1 MSVQIKGVGT
11 IGGIDEGLNITGIV
25 TATSFVG
32 SGANLTGIASPA
44 ITSIAS
50 DGANRV
56 LTSDG
61 DGTATAHSFVTIESS
76 RLSINRGTGTGAFP
90 LIVRRTDASGII
102 AEFANNGGYG
112 LLIGQNSAT
121 GEAYLRTGTGQDM
134 VFTTNAGSGIA
145 NEKVRIL
152 SDGRVFIGTSTGR
165 IINSHSPRVQ
175 VTGTTYSHS
184 TVSIINNEANGNGA
198 YLFLAKQ
205 RSGAVGGSSAVAEH
219 DIIGELRFNAGDGT
233 DLENLAARI
242 KVHADA
248 NATSNNTPAYM
259 EFHTTRRNGSSH
271 FKARIHQ
278 NNNNGN
284 LFSFG
289 TESTK
294 LNNSTN
300 GDRTSFKIGP
310 ATHIEGVFGHNGT
323 PGMYYNC
330 YSGGNDLFYRGT
342 ETPSGGDW
350 RPCAYG
356 QKYGGHYFYGDNSST
371 AYSAQAQITTM
382 QTNMQITSQGY
393 VLKPAHPAFQVRRT
407 NSVAATQNPLVYDTE
422 YLNTGS
428 HYKSSGTDA
437 GKFVAPI
444 AGVYFFY
451 WTAIKN
457 ALDGQVTRLYINKNG
472 NRIYGSYHLRLQE
485 DGSYANGSTQATV
498 SLAAGDKVHIELANG
513 AVHGSEYTQFGG
525 YLIG

>member
-11 IGGIDEGLNITGIV
+11 IGGLDEGLNITGIV

-76 RLSINRGTGTGAFP
+76 RLSVNRGSGSGAYP

-102 AEFANNGGYG
+102 AEFANSSGYG

-152 SDGRVFIGTSTGR
+152 SDGRVFIGTTTGR
-165 IINSHSPRVQ
+165 IINSHSPKVQ
-175 VTGTTYSHS
+175 VTGTNYSHS

-198 YLFLAKQ
+198 YLFFAKQ

-259 EFHTTRRNGSSH
+259 EFYTTRRNGSSH
-271 FKARIHQ
+271 LKARIHQ

-294 LNNSTN
+294 LNNSTS

-310 ATHIEGVFGHNGT
+310 ATHIEGVFGNNGT

-330 YSGGNDLFYRGT
+330 YSGGNTNFYRGT
-342 ETPSGGDW
+342 ETASGGDW

-356 QKYGGHYFYGDNSST
+356 QKYGGHYFFGDTSST
-371 AYSAQAQITTM
+371 AWSAQQQITSM
-382 QTNMQITSQGY
+382 ATNMQITSQGY
-393 VLKPAHPAFQVRRT
+393 VTTP
-407 NSVAATQNPLVYDTE
+407 
-422 YLNTGS
+422 NTVS
-428 HYKSSGTDA
+428 FYSSGMSGASYDNGTMTGGLSGA
-437 GKFVAPI
+437 SHNIGNHYNSSNGVFTAPI
-444 AGVYFFY
+444 AGRYLTGCGVLVEHGSGRLEGNISKNNSTTVVNFNGTGTTYDGPTATVVVQLAANDTLRVKRQSGNAYDSGHGQHYFF
-451 WTAIKN
+451 A
-457 ALDGQVTRLYINKNG
+457 
-472 NRIYGSYHLRLQE
+472 H
-485 DGSYANGSTQATV
+485 
-498 SLAAGDKVHIELANG
+498 
-513 AVHGSEYTQFGG
+513 
-525 YLIG
+525 LIG